1 MRSADATDAVA
12 RRWDPPPVEG
22 RLGDYHQAQLPTAKS
37 LEQVHEQARQEGYA
51 EGHAK
56 GYAEG
61 LAEGRARAATDHEAL
76 RGVLAHLADP
86 TGAIDDTLVEA
97 LGGLVTQVARHLV
110 RRELK
115 SAPDEIVGVIREALK
130 ALPPAS
136 ELTPTVRVNPED
148 AELLGEVLSGAGEP
162 RPWHLEADPLIA
174 RGGCIV
180 ETADSFIDA
189 SVETRINAIASRM
202 FGGSRIADGAA
213 DDGEARE

>member
-1 MRSADATDAVA
+1 MCPADAANADA

-22 RLGDYHQAQLPTAKS
+22 RLGDYDRAQLPTAKS
-37 LEQVHEQARQEGYA
+37 LEQIHEQARE
-51 EGHAK
+51 EGHAEGRAE

-61 LAEGRARAATDHEAL
+61 LAEGRARAGADHEAV
-76 RGVLAHLADP
+76 RGLLAHLADP
-86 TGAIDDTLVEA
+86 TAAIDDALIDA

-115 SAPDEIVGVIREALK
+115 TAPDEIVGVIREALK

-148 AELLGEVLSGAGEP
+148 AELLKEVLSGAGEP

-180 ETADSFIDA
+180 ETADSFIDS
-189 SVETRINAIASRM
+189 SVETRINAVASRM
-202 FGGSRIADGAA
+202 FGGSRTADHDVDGA
-213 DDGEARE
+213 EPRE